1 MPNDEGMTLMMND
14 EGKYFYACRSRVVAD
29 TAASTTITAWQA
41 NDEGTKQTPN
51 AECRGLRLKF
61 GVRCS
66 ALDVRCFLPRR
77 GFANSLTLPCYL
89 SPFLAARIQSP
100 TQEKQQCIH

>member
-1 MPNDEGMTLMMND
+1 MMND
-14 EGKYFYACRSRVVAD
+14 EGKYFYACRSRVAAD

-51 AECRGLRLKF
+51 AERRTPNAECRGLRLKF
-61 GVRCS
+61 
-66 ALDVRCFLPRR
+66 DVRCFLPRR

-100 TQEKQQCIH
+100 TKEKQQCIH

>member
-1 MPNDEGMTLMMND
+1 MMND
-14 EGKYFYACRSRVVAD
+14 EGKYFYACRSRVAAD

-51 AECRGLRLKF
+51 AERRTPNAECRGLRLKF
-61 GVRCS
+61 DVQCS
-66 ALDVRCFLPRR
+66 AFDVRCFLPRR

-100 TQEKQQCIH
+100 TKEKQPCIH